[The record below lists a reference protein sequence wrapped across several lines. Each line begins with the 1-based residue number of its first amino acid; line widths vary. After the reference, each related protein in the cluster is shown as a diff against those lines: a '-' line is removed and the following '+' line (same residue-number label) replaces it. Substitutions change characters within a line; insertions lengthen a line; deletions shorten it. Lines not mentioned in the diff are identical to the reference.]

1 MIGGNVTN
9 DFLDNLAAQQYQKM
23 HQPKKIRLTPQTFID
38 MNEEFERNGDRIRV
52 NIPTQKAIDKWIGE
66 TK

>member
-1 MIGGNVTN
+1 MTN

>member
-1 MIGGNVTN
+1 VTN